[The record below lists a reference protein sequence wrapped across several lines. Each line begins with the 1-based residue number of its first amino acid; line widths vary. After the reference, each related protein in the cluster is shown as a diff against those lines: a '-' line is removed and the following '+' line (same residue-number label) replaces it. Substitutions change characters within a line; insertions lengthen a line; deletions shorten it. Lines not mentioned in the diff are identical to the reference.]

1 MKHVQRRG
9 RWCAGSPLSSCFPDL
24 PGARS
29 CPALS
34 GCAGSAT
41 VGDTIL
47 SPGPATVSSQPL
59 SDPAS
64 GGPWDTLALPE
75 SPDWGQ
81 GTSPAAEVTVSPRR
95 SHSPGSM
102 NPDQAREHRAWRV
115 AACDRKRVVRLATA
129 FESCRCLSCAS
140 RLRVTWLRRSR
151 TFRARC
157 PSLRRAGRLWLRLF
171 WLPHHPLRLPA
182 PPRGWNCRAGPLN
195 PGLTGVALQAQGGS

>member
-1 MKHVQRRG
+1 M
-9 RWCAGSPLSSCFPDL
+9 SSGPSTR
-24 PGARS
+24 PWET
-29 CPALS
+29 S
-34 GCAGSAT
+34 GCKARLISF
-41 VGDTIL
+41 
-47 SPGPATVSSQPL
+47 PATQTRAWLPFVCT
-59 SDPAS
+59 PAWRGAPPRPS
-64 GGPWDTLALPE
+64 RL
-75 SPDWGQ
+75 
-81 GTSPAAEVTVSPRR
+81 PAAEVTVSPRR

-115 AACDRKRVVRLATA
+115 AACDRNRVVRVATA

-182 PPRGWNCRAGPLN
+182 PPRGWNCRAEPLN
-195 PGLTGVALQAQGGS
+195 PGLTGVAFQAQGGADQRRICPRLTQG